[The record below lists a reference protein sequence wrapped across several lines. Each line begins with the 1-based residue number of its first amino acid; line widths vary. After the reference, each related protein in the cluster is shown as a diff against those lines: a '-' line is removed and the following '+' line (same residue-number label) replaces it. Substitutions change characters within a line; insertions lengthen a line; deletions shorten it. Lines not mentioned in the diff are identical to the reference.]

1 MSESGSERTEEP
13 TARRLRRAR
22 EDGQVARSAELPA
35 AAVMIAAVFTLLM
48 TGGVLVSRLSG
59 MLKSSFTFDRRTLD
73 TPTLLPATFASQML
87 EALILVLPV
96 MAVTAI
102 VAILAS
108 GATGGFHF
116 SLKSVAPKFSKLSP
130 LEGIKRMLGSSRWP
144 SSRWLRAC
152 SGRWLTST

>member
-1 MSESGSERTEEP
+1 
-13 TARRLRRAR
+13 
-22 EDGQVARSAELPA
+22 
-35 AAVMIAAVFTLLM
+35 
-48 TGGVLVSRLSG
+48 

-87 EALILVLPV
+87 EAMLLVLPV

-130 LEGIKRMLGSSRWP
+130 LEGIKRMLGTRAAVELLKSFAGREPQRIVYVSCDPATLARDVGFLCGNLGYA
-144 SSRWLRAC
+144 LRAA
-152 SGRWLTST
+152 GIANMFPHTSHVESIALLERAI